1 MRLLHTLRDE
11 KSAGRKGGLY
21 HGTQIKMAFNT
32 NRIEGSRPSEEQTR
46 YIYETNTV
54 PAENGEAAVNVD
66 DVLETVN
73 HFACFDYMLDVADE
87 PLAQSHIK
95 TFHAMF
101 KANTSDA
108 RLSRYAVGEYKTLP
122 NIVGGT
128 ETTPPD
134 RVPAHMAALVE
145 AYHTQKTVAMPEIVD
160 FHFHFECIH
169 PFQDGNGR
177 VGRLILFKECL
188 AHGVLPF
195 IIEDTHKFFYYRGLK
210 EYPATPGYLLDT
222 CLAAQDNYAAMV
234 RYFLPDF
241 KSE

>member
-1 MRLLHTLRDE
+1 MSLLDTLREE
-11 KSAGRKGGLY
+11 KSTGRKGGLY
-21 HGTQIKMAFNT
+21 HRTQIKMAFNT
-32 NRIEGSRPSEEQTR
+32 NRIEGSRLSEEQTR
-46 YIYETNTV
+46 YIYETNTI
-54 PAENGEAAVNVD
+54 ALENGDTVVNVD

-87 PLAQSHIK
+87 PLAESHIK
-95 TFHAMF
+95 TFHAML
-101 KANTSDA
+101 KANTSDV

-128 ETTPPD
+128 ETTPPG
-134 RVPAHMAALVE
+134 RVPAHMAALLE
-145 AYHTQKTVAMPEIVD
+145 SYHAQKNVTFTEIVD
-160 FHFHFECIH
+160 FHFQFERIH

-188 AHGVLPF
+188 AHGMLPF
-195 IIEDTHKFFYYRGLK
+195 IIEDTHKFFYYRSLK

-241 KSE
+241 KPE